1 MSRHYYDRHPHPGG
15 QLPYPRYAR
24 GRAVTRSR
32 KDTSHTFH
40 LIMTVLTAGM
50 WGLVVWFPLTVWHR
64 IGPREKSTT
73 YYW

>member
-1 MSRHYYDRHPHPGG
+1 MSRHYYEQHPHYEPP
-15 QLPYPRYAR
+15 PYPPYVR